1 MYERY
6 PVVSVKVLI
15 TRLWTLSVQS
25 YACARNMKRFNYLPV
40 LFLCLQLAQTV
51 SILGEYHEL
60 TDQLPA
66 SVVPLSAA
74 GSDCQH
80 LGIYHNGR
88 LFTLLPCVDLLSW
101 NLDAREEDTSVQ
113 RDSESSAPINLK
125 TCNCEGPTCR
135 CCVDFNLTYVDLGG
149 PGARPDP
156 TCMDI
161 LSDLAQMCARFVDL
175 APTSDGLRW
184 CLQIEPTLL
193 GEVQAEYH
201 VGCFRMDPKGMDLDP
216 AYNSS
221 ARPAQTRY
229 SPHRVPSLQASNR
242 LECRP
247 WDVKQLSFNT
257 TSASAN
263 YATEAGSEIKVFY
276 ICLSSE
282 PSDEEATTE
291 TINEEALLEAVN
303 ESAEQGIAFFSNL
316 LSLTLGNLSN
326 DTVVENSTSSVTTT
340 PVTVADTEG
349 RRAGRGHLLVAHSAT
364 NEVV

>member
-1 MYERY
+1 MLLVSSTKWGSPCRGPDAIVNPYLREFKERGE
-6 PVVSVKVLI
+6 PIKACGCIVASPMLGGE
-15 TRLWTLSVQS
+15 S
-25 YACARNMKRFNYLPV
+25 YACVKNMRRFNYLPV

-51 SILGEYHEL
+51 SILGEYHKL
-60 TDQLPA
+60 TVQLSP
-66 SVVPLSAA
+66 SVVPLQLAQTVSI
-74 GSDCQH
+74 
-80 LGIYHNGR
+80 L
-88 LFTLLPCVDLLSW
+88 DLLSW
-101 NLDAREEDTSVQ
+101 NLDASQEDTSVQ

-149 PGARPDP
+149 PGCVEMKYLSPEEGIAVNVSYGESLLHSEAVKGARPDP

-221 ARPAQTRY
+221 ARPAQT
-229 SPHRVPSLQASNR
+229 S
-242 LECRP
+242 
-247 WDVKQLSFNT
+247 T
-257 TSASAN
+257 
-263 YATEAGSEIKVFY
+263 
-276 ICLSSE
+276 E
-282 PSDEEATTE
+282 PSDEEGTTE

-303 ESAEQGIAFFSNL
+303 ESAEEGIAFFSNL

-326 DTVVENSTSSVTTT
+326 GTVVENSTSSITTT
-340 PVTVADTEG
+340 PATVADTES
-349 RRAGRGHLLVAHSAT
+349 RRAGRGHLLVTHSAS